1 MVYVKASEREAQIVA
16 AAVKVLGEIGVPAT
30 TLRAVAAEAGIP
42 LGTLH
47 YVFPTKDQLL
57 RAVITAVIADISAT
71 LRSQLELDQGM
82 AHALRRGVTGFWDQ
96 LVDHRIGL
104 QIMQYE
110 LMTYSLR
117 SDAAGH
123 LAQLQYER
131 YSSVVTEF
139 CERAAQA
146 AGERCAVGFDTLG
159 RLALAQI
166 DGLIL
171 QYAARPDA
179 ERARRDL
186 DQALDMLI
194 LFADPQQVARGT
206 ARRSDASA

>member
-1 MVYVKASEREAQIVA
+1 MVYVKASEREEQIVA
-16 AAVKVLGEIGVPAT
+16 AAVAVLSTVGVPAT

-47 YVFPTKDQLL
+47 YIFPTKDKLL
-57 RAVITAVIADISAT
+57 GAVITAVIGDISEA
-71 LRSQLELDQGM
+71 LRAQLELDKGVE
-82 AHALRRGVTGFWDQ
+82 HALRHGVTSFWEI
-96 LVDHRIGL
+96 LVADRIGL

-117 SDAAGH
+117 TEAGGS

-131 YSSVVTEF
+131 YRSVVTEF
-139 CERAAQA
+139 CEQAAQA

-171 QYAARPDA
+171 QYVSKPDA
-179 ERARRDL
+179 DRARRDL
-186 DQALDMLI
+186 NQALDMLV
-194 LFADPQQVARGT
+194 LFADPQPVARSAT
-206 ARRSDASA
+206 RR